1 MKMNEV
7 KNTGHY
13 KVANASAVVMVVFLG
28 TNAVIQAFRNEGTSE
43 NFMLVS
49 TVFTLLLLI
58 PVFRSTKNP
67 TNLAFIIPFII
78 FLYNIFITILGEWSF
93 YFLLVCL
100 CTSGISCLYSNFRLT
115 MLYSVIQAMAVGAL
129 FILGFPIAGPIVT
142 LDIELVCMAIY
153 LFSTAVMLILA
164 RSAIV
169 TLNEATGDGNS
180 FRVFLSTTANYLAMV
195 DQTNKVIYVSKPLSD
210 LAGIEDPEL
219 ASGRSLIDLFPG
231 RDLKLLAGEMLG
243 QRTFYEKDWEF
254 VLNGQ
259 KRYFK
264 AASNSFSGA
273 STGTLVNLHDMT
285 FLAERDEIAA
295 MKDSLKIGLF
305 FIDRNFI
312 IQDNYSRYLEE
323 LLSETE
329 LNGKQFIEFLTKS
342 VTTKEQDAIKDYFDM
357 VFERTFDQA
366 ILEDINP
373 LQELHYVSP
382 STGDK
387 KIFQCEFT
395 PVERGKGEIF
405 ILVTIYDITV
415 KVELERR
422 LAEEEA
428 KRQEEMRSIFELI
441 QVDPNVF
448 ADFLGDAEYEFT
460 RIDETLKNEKLS
472 AHDALVEVYQSV
484 HAIKSNAVIL
494 GLNTFGDKV
503 HALESQIKKLREME
517 TEVPFD
523 EMLHLTVA
531 LEGLSHEKD
540 GFKTVIDRINSFKVG
555 GSNEGQKQNQNQY
568 VLIETLTKTT
578 SRAASDMGKQIKF
591 VAADVDPVAIEKGPR
606 RLIKEVLMQLIRNSV
621 VHGIEMPEV
630 RRAKGKN
637 ETGVIKLS
645 IKTDGKVIQV
655 KLMDDGGG
663 LNFAKI
669 RDKALSQNLIKKE
682 DANNKNALLNAIFL
696 PGFSTA
702 ETEGVHAGRGIG
714 LNLVRDRVRDAKGTM
729 KLQSEPGKGTLFC
742 ILFPVDN
749 TAAQPPQAQQKA
761 QPKAS

>member
-1 MKMNEV
+1 MKMNEI

-13 KVANASAVVMVVFLG
+13 KVANVSAVAMVVFLG
-28 TNAVIQAFRNEGTSE
+28 VNAIIHAFQRNEEVSQG
-43 NFMLVS
+43 FMLFS
-49 TVFTLLLLI
+49 TLFALVLLI
-58 PVFRSTKNP
+58 PVYRSTKNFA
-67 TNLAFIIPFII
+67 NLAFFTPLIV
-78 FLYNIFITILGEWSF
+78 FLFSALIMIQGGWSF

-100 CTSGISCLYSNFRLT
+100 CICGISCLYSNFRLT
-115 MLYSVIQAMAVGAL
+115 MFYSVVQAIAVGVL
-129 FILGFPIAGPIVT
+129 FLFGFPIAGPAVS
-142 LDIELVCMAIY
+142 LDIELVCLAIY
-153 LFSTAVMLILA
+153 LFSSAVMLVLA

-169 TLNEATGDGNS
+169 TLNAALGDGNS

-231 RDLKLLAGEMLG
+231 RDLKLLAGDMLG
-243 QRTFYEKDWEF
+243 QRTLYEKDWEF

-273 STGTLVNLHDMT
+273 SKGTLINLHDMT

-305 FIDRNFI
+305 FINRDFV

-323 LLSETE
+323 LLSETQ
-329 LNGKQFIEFLTKS
+329 LNGKHFIDFLSKS
-342 VTTKEQDAIKDYFDM
+342 VTTKEQEAIKDYFDM
-357 VFERTFDQA
+357 VFDRVFDQA

-373 LQELHYVSP
+373 LQELHYESP

-460 RIDETLKNEKLS
+460 RIDETLKNQKYSPHE
-472 AHDALVEVYQSV
+472 ALVEVYQSV

-517 TEVPFD
+517 TDVPFD
-523 EMLHLTVA
+523 DMLHLTVE
-531 LEGLSHEKD
+531 LEKLSHEKD
-540 GFKTVIDRINSFKVG
+540 GFKTVIDRINSFKVSG
-555 GSNEGQKQNQNQY
+555 GADGQKQNQY
-568 VLIETLTKTT
+568 VLIESLKKTT
-578 SRAASDMGKQIKF
+578 SRAAGDMGKKINF
-591 VAADVDPVAIEKGPR
+591 VTNDVDPVAVEKGPR
-606 RLIKEVLMQLIRNSV
+606 RVMKEVLMQLIRNSV

-630 RRAKGKN
+630 RQAKGKN

-645 IKTDGKVIQV
+645 IKTDGKVVQV
-655 KLMDDGGG
+655 KLLDDGGG
-663 LNFAKI
+663 LDYAKI
-669 RDKALSQNLIKKE
+669 RDKALRQNLIKKE

-702 ETEGVHAGRGIG
+702 EVEGVHAGRGIG
-714 LNLVRDRVRDAKGTM
+714 LNLVRDRVRDAKGNIKVQT
-729 KLQSEPGKGTLFC
+729 EPGKGTMFC
-742 ILFPVDN
+742 ILFPAEN
-749 TAAQPPQAQQKA
+749 TASQG
-761 QPKAS
+761 KAS